1 VRLAPASALA
11 VVLLLAS
18 GCPKPMPP
26 VPRPYP
32 APTASDLVAHLE
44 AQRRAVHTLRAE
56 AKVESNEEGGQRVK
70 LTMGILVAEGG
81 RVRLEAEAPVGGS
94 TVAVLTADGNDFAL
108 LDARNNRF
116 LAGPARACNVA
127 RFIRLEL
134 APVDVVAVLTGGAPI
149 EGEPVKVFWDD
160 KDGGREVLELRTR
173 DGGKE
178 LLWLDGRDRKWDLL
192 RAERYAPSGAVVWRV
207 EHERWEDRGGGVRL
221 PTRTHVEQPP
231 VRSDARLRFRELE
244 PNVGVKDEQFRLAPP
259 NGIPVERVDC

>member
-1 VRLAPASALA
+1 VLS
-11 VVLLLAS
+11 LLLVV
-18 GCPKPMPP
+18 GCPQPLPP

-32 APTASDLVAHLE
+32 APSTSELMAHLE
-44 AQRRAVHTLRAE
+44 AQRRAVRSLRAE
-56 AKVESNEEGGQRVK
+56 AKVDSNEEGGQRVK
-70 LTMGILVAEGG
+70 LTMGILVADGG

-94 TVAVLTADGNDFAL
+94 TVAVLTADGRDFAL

-134 APVDVVAVLTGGAPI
+134 APSDVVAVLTGSAPI
-149 EGEPVKVFWDD
+149 EGEPVKVFWDE
-160 KDGGREVLELRTR
+160 KEGGREVLELRTR

-178 LLWLDGRDRKWDLL
+178 LLWLDGQNRKWDLL

-221 PTRTHVEQPP
+221 PGRTHVEQPP

-244 PNVGVKDEQFRLAPP
+244 PNVEVKDEQFRLAPP